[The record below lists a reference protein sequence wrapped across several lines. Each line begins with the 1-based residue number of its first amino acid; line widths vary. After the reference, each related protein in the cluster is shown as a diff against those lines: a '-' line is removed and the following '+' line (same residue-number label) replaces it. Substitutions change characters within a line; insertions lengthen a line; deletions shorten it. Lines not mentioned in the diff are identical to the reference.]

1 MKLLGIDYGSKR
13 IGIAITDELCMTANA
28 VTTIYRNGTVE
39 YSQISDIVKKNGI
52 TAIVVGLP
60 VQTDGQLGQAA
71 AKVQEFTEKLKTCL
85 PENISIEFQDE
96 QYTSKEVDSE
106 LRKFS
111 VSVKKRKEK
120 IDQLSARYI
129 LEMYIERNKPIK

>member
-71 AKVQEFTEKLKTCL
+71 AKVHEFTEKLKTCL